1 MTRILQCILKTKT
14 GITKKVGIPGTEKY
28 YCEQHKL
35 DGNKQRNFNVK
46 RLNSKLPQNCLK
58 IFVSCLI
65 LFVISFKYIL

>member
-1 MTRILQCILKTKT
+1 MTIIQRCISKTRI

-35 DGNKQRNFNVK
+35 DGNKQGNFNVK
-46 RLNSKLPQNCLK
+46 RFNSKLFQNCLK
-58 IFVSCLI
+58 IFVSYLI